1 MFLHVPGGFAE
12 EDILRGREV
21 VVALIRALV
30 GDGKRKGVKVAW

>member
-30 GDGKRKGVKVAW
+30 EGRKRKGGKGP